1 MSVAYTRP
9 FHPLDLESRTSAMF
23 RLGDMIEQLRQEE
36 VYRAGNRNA
45 LTLLHDG
52 GLTAVLTVVKAG
64 AECEDHLSQE
74 PTLFVVLDGDLKVE
88 SAADEG
94 IIYLSLGAAGALAR
108 GIRHKITATTECA
121 YLMIIGGSTAP
132 EENVGISSPGSK
144 RQGQVLRS

>member
-9 FHPLDLESRTSAMF
+9 FHPFDLESRDSATF

-45 LTLLHDG
+45 LTLIHEG
-52 GLTAVLTVVKAG
+52 GLTAVLTVAKAN

-88 SAADEG
+88 SAADDEV
-94 IIYLSLGAAGALAR
+94 IYLSLGAAGALAR
-108 GIRHKITATTECA
+108 GVRHKVTATTDCA
-121 YLMIIGGSTAP
+121 YLIIIGGTTEANEPGRTAAARRP
-132 EENVGISSPGSK
+132 D
-144 RQGQVLRS
+144 RTHRS